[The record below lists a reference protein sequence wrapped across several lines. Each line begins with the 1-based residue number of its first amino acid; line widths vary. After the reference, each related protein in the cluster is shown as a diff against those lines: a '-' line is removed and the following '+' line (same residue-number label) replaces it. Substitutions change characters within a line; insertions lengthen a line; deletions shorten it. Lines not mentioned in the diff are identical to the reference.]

1 MEKIKQMDRVKNSF
15 TIKNLEHLSGIKAHT
30 IRIWEK
36 RYNLFEPQRTD
47 TNIRMYDLENL
58 QKLLNVT
65 LLYNNG
71 YKISK
76 IARLSSEEVT
86 TNVHNLTINKTA
98 DDWSIGLFK
107 LAMINF
113 DQRLF
118 TKTFNELLDQFSF
131 REIFK
136 NVFIPL
142 MNELGVLWQT
152 NSISPSHE
160 HFITSLVKQKIHA
173 MCEELQAKET
183 RRNDRRFVLYL
194 PDNEIHELGLLYL
207 QYEVLNNGFQC
218 VFLGQSVPI
227 ESLKNL
233 VDIGEP
239 ITFLSYF
246 TIEPSQDKIKAYL
259 NTFSAEIIQNIS
271 CDLWILG
278 YQTQFIKEELP
289 EKINIFNSIDD
300 VVKMLSIV

>member
-1 MEKIKQMDRVKNSF
+1 MDRVKNSF
-15 TIKNLEHLSGIKAHT
+15 SIKNLEHLSGIKAHT

-36 RYNLFEPQRTD
+36 RYNLFEPERSN
-47 TNIRMYDLENL
+47 TNIRLYDLENL

-76 IARLSSEEVT
+76 IAKFSQQEIKE
-86 TNVHNLTINKTA
+86 NIHNLTINKKA

-131 REIFK
+131 KEIFK
-136 NVFIPL
+136 NVFVPL

-160 HFITSLVKQKIHA
+160 HFITSLIKQKIHA
-173 MCEELQAKET
+173 MCEELQLQET
-183 RRNDRRFVLYL
+183 KRTDRRFVLFL

-227 ESLKNL
+227 QSLNNL

-239 ITFLSYF
+239 ITFISYF
-246 TIEPSQDKIKAYL
+246 TIEPTPEKIDAYL
-259 NTFSAEIIQNIS
+259 STFHSEIINSIES
-271 CDLWILG
+271 EFWVLG
-278 YQTQFIKEELP
+278 YQTQFIKEKLP
-289 EKINIFNSIDD
+289 EKIHAFRSIDK
-300 VVKMLSIV
+300 VVEMLNTV

>member
-1 MEKIKQMDRVKNSF
+1 MDRVKNSF

-76 IARLSSEEVT
+76 IARLTTEEVT
-86 TNVHNLTINKTA
+86 TNVHTLTINKNA

-118 TKTFNELLDQFSF
+118 TKTFNELLEQFSF

-173 MCEELQAKET
+173 MCEELQTQET
-183 RRNDRRFVLYL
+183 KRNDRRFVLYL

-246 TIEPSQDKIKAYL
+246 TIEPTQEKIDDYL
-259 NTFSAEIIQNIS
+259 NIFSTKIIENIE

-278 YQTQFIKEELP
+278 YQIQFIKEELP
-289 EKINIFNSIDD
+289 NKVRSFKSIDEVID
-300 VVKMLSIV
+300 MLSLV

>member
-1 MEKIKQMDRVKNSF
+1 MDRVKNSF
-15 TIKNLEHLSGIKAHT
+15 SIKNLEHLSGIKAHT

-36 RYNLFEPQRTD
+36 RYNLFEPERTD
-47 TNIRMYDLENL
+47 TNIRLYNLENL

-76 IARLSSEEVT
+76 IASFSSQEITE
-86 TNVHNLTINKTA
+86 NVHKLTINKNA

-118 TKTFNELLDQFSF
+118 TKTFNDLLEQFSF
-131 REIFK
+131 SEVFK
-136 NVFIPL
+136 NVFVPL

-173 MCEELQAKET
+173 MCEDLQQKST
-183 RRNDRRFVLYL
+183 RRTDRRFVLFL

-207 QYEVLNNGFQC
+207 QYEVLNNGFHC

-227 ESLKNL
+227 ESLNNL

-239 ITFLSYF
+239 ITFITYF
-246 TIEPSQDKIKAYL
+246 TIEPTQDKIKAYL
-259 NTFSAEIIQNIS
+259 NTFNSEIIENIDS
-271 CDLWILG
+271 ELWILG
-278 YQTQFIKEELP
+278 YQVQFMSDEMP
-289 EKINIFNSIDD
+289 DKIRKFKSIDD
-300 VVKMLSIV
+300 VIYALNVV

>member
-1 MEKIKQMDRVKNSF
+1 MDRVKNSF
-15 TIKNLEHLSGIKAHT
+15 SIKNLEHLSGIKAHT

-36 RYNLFEPQRTD
+36 RYNLFEPERTD
-47 TNIRMYDLENL
+47 TNIRLYNLENL

-76 IARLSSEEVT
+76 IASFSSQEITE
-86 TNVHNLTINKTA
+86 NVHKLTINKNA

-118 TKTFNELLDQFSF
+118 TKTFNDLLEQFTFS
-131 REIFK
+131 EVFK
-136 NVFIPL
+136 NVFVPL

-173 MCEELQAKET
+173 MCEDLQQKST
-183 RRNDRRFVLYL
+183 RRTDRRFVLFL

-227 ESLKNL
+227 ESLSNL

-239 ITFLSYF
+239 ITFITYF
-246 TIEPSQDKIKAYL
+246 TIEPTQDKIKAYL
-259 NTFSAEIIQNIS
+259 NTFNSEIIENIDS
-271 CDLWILG
+271 ELWILG
-278 YQTQFIKEELP
+278 YQVQFMSDEMP
-289 EKINIFNSIDD
+289 EKIRKFLSIDD
-300 VVKMLSIV
+300 VIYALNVV

>member
-1 MEKIKQMDRVKNSF
+1 MNRVKNNFS
-15 TIKNLEHLSGIKAHT
+15 IKNLEHLSGIKAHT

-36 RYNLFEPQRTD
+36 RYNLFEPERTN
-47 TNIRMYDLENL
+47 TNIRLYNLENL

-71 YKISK
+71 HKISK
-76 IARLSSEEVT
+76 IAILSPQEINE
-86 TNVHNLTINKTA
+86 NVHKLTINKNA

-118 TKTFNELLDQFSF
+118 SKTFNDLLQQFSF
-131 REIFK
+131 SEVFK

-173 MCEELQAKET
+173 MCEELQQKST
-183 RRNDRRFVLYL
+183 RRTDRKFVLFL

-207 QYEVLNNGFQC
+207 QYEVLNNGFEC

-227 ESLKNL
+227 KSLSNL
-233 VDIGEP
+233 IDIGEP
-239 ITFLSYF
+239 ITFISYF
-246 TIEPSQDKIKAYL
+246 TIEPIA
-259 NTFSAEIIQNIS
+259 
-271 CDLWILG
+271 G
-278 YQTQFIKEELP
+278 
-289 EKINIFNSIDD
+289 
-300 VVKMLSIV
+300 

>member
-1 MEKIKQMDRVKNSF
+1 MNRVKNSF

-36 RYNLFEPQRTD
+36 RYNLFEPERTD

-76 IARLSSEEVT
+76 IARQSPQEVAE
-86 TNVHNLTINKTA
+86 NVHNLTINKSA

-118 TKTFNELLDQFSF
+118 TKTFNELLEQFSF

-136 NVFIPL
+136 NVFVPL

-160 HFITSLVKQKIHA
+160 HFITSLVKQKIHS
-173 MCEELQAKET
+173 MCEELQLQDNK
-183 RRNDRRFVLYL
+183 RKDRRFVLYL

-218 VFLGQSVPI
+218 VFLGQSVPL

-246 TIEPSQDKIKAYL
+246 TVEPGQDKINNYL
-259 NTFSAEIIQNIS
+259 NTFSSEIIENID

-278 YQTQFIKEELP
+278 YQVQFIKEETP
-289 EKINIFNSIDD
+289 NKIRTFNSIGD
-300 VVKMLSIV
+300 VIKMLSFI

>member
-1 MEKIKQMDRVKNSF
+1 MDRVKSNFS
-15 TIKNLEHLSGIKAHT
+15 IKNLEHLSGIKAHT

-36 RYNLFEPQRTD
+36 RYNLFEPERTD
-47 TNIRMYDLENL
+47 TNIRLYNLENL

-71 YKISK
+71 YKISR
-76 IARLSSEEVT
+76 IASLSQQEINE
-86 TNVHNLTINKTA
+86 NVHKLTINKNA

-118 TKTFNELLDQFSF
+118 TKTFNDLLEQFSF
-131 REIFK
+131 SEIFK
-136 NVFIPL
+136 NVFVPL

-173 MCEELQAKET
+173 MCENLQQNST
-183 RRNDRRFVLYL
+183 RRTDRRFVLFL

-227 ESLKNL
+227 ESLSNL
-233 VDIGEP
+233 IDIGEP
-239 ITFLSYF
+239 ITFISYF
-246 TIEPSQDKIKAYL
+246 TIEPAQDKIESYL
-259 NTFSAEIIQNIS
+259 NTFNSEIIENIDS
-271 CDLWILG
+271 ELWILG
-278 YQTQFIKEELP
+278 YQVQFISDEIPDKMR
-289 EKINIFNSIDD
+289 IFSSIGD
-300 VVKMLSIV
+300 VVHALNVV

>member
-1 MEKIKQMDRVKNSF
+1 MDRVKNSF

-36 RYNLFEPQRTD
+36 RYNLFEPQRTES
-47 TNIRMYDLENL
+47 NIRMYDLENL

-76 IARLSSEEVT
+76 IAALSQHEVT
-86 TNVHNLTINKTA
+86 ENVHNLTINKTA

-131 REIFK
+131 REVFK

-160 HFITSLVKQKIHA
+160 HFITSLVKQKIHS
-173 MCEELQAKET
+173 MCEALQLQET
-183 RRNDRRFVLYL
+183 RRKDRRFVLYL

-207 QYEVLNNGFQC
+207 QYEVLNCGFQC

-227 ESLKNL
+227 ASLKNL

-239 ITFLSYF
+239 ITFMSYF
-246 TIEPSQDKIKAYL
+246 TIEPIQEKIDAYL
-259 NTFSAEIIQNIS
+259 NTFSSEIIENIE

-278 YQTQFIKEELP
+278 YQVQFIKEELP
-289 EKINIFNSIDD
+289 KKVRAFRSIDEVTD
-300 VVKMLSIV
+300 MLSHI

>member
-1 MEKIKQMDRVKNSF
+1 MDRVKNSF
-15 TIKNLEHLSGIKAHT
+15 SIKNLEHLTGIKAHT

-36 RYNLFEPQRTD
+36 RYNLFEPERTD
-47 TNIRMYDLENL
+47 TNIRLYNLENL

-76 IARLSSEEVT
+76 IASFSSQEITE
-86 TNVHNLTINKTA
+86 NVHKLTINKNA

-118 TKTFNELLDQFSF
+118 TKTFNDLLEQFSF
-131 REIFK
+131 SEVFK
-136 NVFIPL
+136 NVFVPL

-173 MCEELQAKET
+173 MCEDLQQKST
-183 RRNDRRFVLYL
+183 RRTDRRFVLFL

-227 ESLKNL
+227 ESLNNL

-239 ITFLSYF
+239 ITFITYF
-246 TIEPSQDKIKAYL
+246 TIEPTQDKIKAYL
-259 NTFSAEIIQNIS
+259 NTFNSEIIENIDS
-271 CDLWILG
+271 ELWILG
-278 YQTQFIKEELP
+278 YQVQFMSDEMP
-289 EKINIFNSIDD
+289 DKIRKFKSIDD
-300 VVKMLSIV
+300 VIYALNVV

>member
-1 MEKIKQMDRVKNSF
+1 MNRVKNSF

-36 RYNLFEPQRTD
+36 RYNLFEPERTD

-76 IARLSSEEVT
+76 IARLSPQEVAE
-86 TNVHNLTINKTA
+86 NVHNLTINKSA

-118 TKTFNELLDQFSF
+118 TKTFNELLEQFSF

-136 NVFIPL
+136 NVFVPL

-160 HFITSLVKQKIHA
+160 HFITSLVKQKIHS
-173 MCEELQAKET
+173 MCEELQLLDNK
-183 RRNDRRFVLYL
+183 RKDRRFVLYL

-218 VFLGQSVPI
+218 VFLGQSVPL

-246 TIEPSQDKIKAYL
+246 TVEPGQDKINNYL
-259 NTFSAEIIQNIS
+259 NTFSSEIIENID

-278 YQTQFIKEELP
+278 YQVQFIKEEIP
-289 EKINIFNSIDD
+289 NKIRTFNSIDD
-300 VVKMLSIV
+300 VIKMLSFI

>member
-1 MEKIKQMDRVKNSF
+1 MDRVKSNFS
-15 TIKNLEHLSGIKAHT
+15 IKNLEHLSGIKAHT

-36 RYNLFEPQRTD
+36 RYNLFEPERTD
-47 TNIRMYDLENL
+47 TNIRLYNLENL

-76 IARLSSEEVT
+76 IALLSSQEIDE
-86 TNVHNLTINKTA
+86 NVHMLTINKNA

-113 DQRLF
+113 DQWLF
-118 TKTFNELLDQFSF
+118 TKTFNDLLEQFSF
-131 REIFK
+131 SEVFK
-136 NVFIPL
+136 NVFVPL

-173 MCEELQAKET
+173 MCEDLQQKST
-183 RRNDRRFVLYL
+183 RRTDRRFVLFL

-227 ESLKNL
+227 ESLSNL

-239 ITFLSYF
+239 ITFISYF

-259 NTFSAEIIQNIS
+259 NTFNSLIIENIDS
-271 CDLWILG
+271 ELWILG
-278 YQTQFIKEELP
+278 YQVQFMSDEMPDKMR
-289 EKINIFNSIDD
+289 KFRSIDD
-300 VVKMLSIV
+300 VIYALNVVY

>member
-1 MEKIKQMDRVKNSF
+1 MDRVKNNFS
-15 TIKNLEHLSGIKAHT
+15 IKNLEHLSGIKAHT

-36 RYNLFEPQRTD
+36 RYNLFEPERTD
-47 TNIRMYDLENL
+47 TNIRLYNLENL

-65 LLYNNG
+65 LLNNNG

-76 IARLSSEEVT
+76 IASLSQQEINENVHKLT
-86 TNVHNLTINKTA
+86 TNKNA
-98 DDWSIGLFK
+98 DDWSLGLFK

-118 TKTFNELLDQFSF
+118 TKTFNDLLEQFSF
-131 REIFK
+131 SEIFK
-136 NVFIPL
+136 NVFVPL

-173 MCEELQAKET
+173 MCENLQQNST
-183 RRNDRRFVLYL
+183 RRTDRRFVLFL

-227 ESLKNL
+227 ESLSNL
-233 VDIGEP
+233 IDIGEP
-239 ITFLSYF
+239 ITFISYF
-246 TIEPSQDKIKAYL
+246 TIEPAQDKIESYL
-259 NTFSAEIIQNIS
+259 NTFNSEIIENIDS
-271 CDLWILG
+271 ELWILG
-278 YQTQFIKEELP
+278 YQVQFISDEIPDKMR
-289 EKINIFNSIDD
+289 IFSSIGD
-300 VVKMLSIV
+300 VVHALNVV

>member
-1 MEKIKQMDRVKNSF
+1 MDRVKNSF
-15 TIKNLEHLSGIKAHT
+15 SIKNLEHLSGIKAHT

-36 RYNLFEPQRTD
+36 RYNLFEPERTD
-47 TNIRMYDLENL
+47 TNIRLYNLENL

-76 IARLSSEEVT
+76 IASFSSQEITE
-86 TNVHNLTINKTA
+86 NVHKLTINKNA

-118 TKTFNELLDQFSF
+118 TKTFNDLLEQFSF
-131 REIFK
+131 SEVFK
-136 NVFIPL
+136 NVFVPL

-173 MCEELQAKET
+173 MCEDLQQKST
-183 RRNDRRFVLYL
+183 RRTDRRFVLFL

-207 QYEVLNNGFQC
+207 QYEVLDNGFQC

-227 ESLKNL
+227 ESLNNL

-239 ITFLSYF
+239 ITFITYF
-246 TIEPSQDKIKAYL
+246 TIEPTQDKIKAYL
-259 NTFSAEIIQNIS
+259 NTFNSEIIENIDS
-271 CDLWILG
+271 ELWILG
-278 YQTQFIKEELP
+278 YQVQFMSDEMP
-289 EKINIFNSIDD
+289 DKIRKFKSIDD
-300 VVKMLSIV
+300 VIYALNVV

>member
-1 MEKIKQMDRVKNSF
+1 MDRVKNSF
-15 TIKNLEHLSGIKAHT
+15 SIKNLEHFSGIKAHT

-36 RYNLFEPQRTD
+36 RYNLFEPERTD
-47 TNIRMYDLENL
+47 TNIRLYNLENL

-76 IARLSSEEVT
+76 IASFSSQEITE
-86 TNVHNLTINKTA
+86 NVHKLTINKNA

-118 TKTFNELLDQFSF
+118 TKTFNDLLEQFSF
-131 REIFK
+131 SEVFK
-136 NVFIPL
+136 NVFVPL

-173 MCEELQAKET
+173 MCEDLQQKST
-183 RRNDRRFVLYL
+183 RRTDRRFVLFL

-227 ESLKNL
+227 ESLNNL

-239 ITFLSYF
+239 ITFITYF
-246 TIEPSQDKIKAYL
+246 TIEPTQDKIKAYL
-259 NTFSAEIIQNIS
+259 NTFNSEIIENIDS
-271 CDLWILG
+271 ELWILG
-278 YQTQFIKEELP
+278 YQVQFMSDEMP
-289 EKINIFNSIDD
+289 DKIRKFKSIDD
-300 VVKMLSIV
+300 VIYALNVV

>member
-1 MEKIKQMDRVKNSF
+1 MDRVKNSF
-15 TIKNLEHLSGIKAHT
+15 SIKNLEHLSGIKAHT

-36 RYNLFEPQRTD
+36 RYNLFEPERTD
-47 TNIRMYDLENL
+47 TNIRLYNLGNL

-76 IARLSSEEVT
+76 IASFSSQEITE
-86 TNVHNLTINKTA
+86 NVHKLTINKNA

-118 TKTFNELLDQFSF
+118 TKTFNDLLEQFSF
-131 REIFK
+131 SEVFK
-136 NVFIPL
+136 NVFVPL

-173 MCEELQAKET
+173 MCEDLQQKST
-183 RRNDRRFVLYL
+183 RRTDRRFVLFL

-227 ESLKNL
+227 ESLNNL

-239 ITFLSYF
+239 ITFITYF
-246 TIEPSQDKIKAYL
+246 TIEPTQDKIKAYL
-259 NTFSAEIIQNIS
+259 NTFNSEIIENIDS
-271 CDLWILG
+271 ELWILG
-278 YQTQFIKEELP
+278 YQVQFMSDEMP
-289 EKINIFNSIDD
+289 DKIRKFKSIDD
-300 VVKMLSIV
+300 VIYALNVV

>member
-1 MEKIKQMDRVKNSF
+1 MDRVKNSF
-15 TIKNLEHLSGIKAHT
+15 SIKNLEHLSGIKAHT

-36 RYNLFEPQRTD
+36 RYNLFEPERTD
-47 TNIRMYDLENL
+47 TNIRLYNLENL

-76 IARLSSEEVT
+76 IASFSSQEITE
-86 TNVHNLTINKTA
+86 NVHKLTINKNA

-118 TKTFNELLDQFSF
+118 TKTFNDLLEQFSF
-131 REIFK
+131 SEVFK
-136 NVFIPL
+136 NVFVPL

-173 MCEELQAKET
+173 MCEDLQQQST
-183 RRNDRRFVLYL
+183 RRTDRRFVLFL

-227 ESLKNL
+227 KSLNNL

-239 ITFLSYF
+239 ITFITYF
-246 TIEPSQDKIKAYL
+246 TIEPTQDKIKAYL
-259 NTFSAEIIQNIS
+259 NTFNSEIIENIDS
-271 CDLWILG
+271 ELWILG
-278 YQTQFIKEELP
+278 YQVQFMSDEMP
-289 EKINIFNSIDD
+289 DKIRKFKSIDD
-300 VVKMLSIV
+300 VIYALNVV

>member
-1 MEKIKQMDRVKNSF
+1 MDRVKNSF
-15 TIKNLEHLSGIKAHT
+15 SIKNFEHLSGIKAHT

-36 RYNLFEPQRTD
+36 RYNLFEPERTD
-47 TNIRMYDLENL
+47 TNIRLYNLENL

-76 IARLSSEEVT
+76 IASFSSQEITE
-86 TNVHNLTINKTA
+86 NVHKITINKNA

-118 TKTFNELLDQFSF
+118 TKTFNDLLEQFSF
-131 REIFK
+131 SEVFK
-136 NVFIPL
+136 NVFVPL

-173 MCEELQAKET
+173 MCEDLQQKST
-183 RRNDRRFVLYL
+183 RRTDRRFVLFL

-227 ESLKNL
+227 ESLNNL

-239 ITFLSYF
+239 ITFITYF
-246 TIEPSQDKIKAYL
+246 TIEPTQDKIKAYL
-259 NTFSAEIIQNIS
+259 NTFNSEIIENIDS
-271 CDLWILG
+271 ELWILG
-278 YQTQFIKEELP
+278 YQVQFISDEMP
-289 EKINIFNSIDD
+289 DKIRKFKSIDD
-300 VVKMLSIV
+300 VLYALNLV

>member
-1 MEKIKQMDRVKNSF
+1 MDRVKNSF
-15 TIKNLEHLSGIKAHT
+15 SIKNLEHLSGIKAHT

-36 RYNLFEPQRTD
+36 RYNLFEPERSN
-47 TNIRMYDLENL
+47 TNIRLYDLENL

-76 IARLSSEEVT
+76 IAKFSQQEIKE
-86 TNVHNLTINKTA
+86 NIHNLTINKKA

-131 REIFK
+131 KEIFK
-136 NVFIPL
+136 NVFVPL

-160 HFITSLVKQKIHA
+160 HFITSLIKQKIHA
-173 MCEELQAKET
+173 MCEELQLQET
-183 RRNDRRFVLYL
+183 KRTDRRFVLFL

-227 ESLKNL
+227 QSLNNL

-239 ITFLSYF
+239 ITFISYF
-246 TIEPSQDKIKAYL
+246 TIEPTPEKIDAYL
-259 NTFSAEIIQNIS
+259 STFHSEIINSIES
-271 CDLWILG
+271 EFWVLG
-278 YQTQFIKEELP
+278 YQTQFIKEKLP
-289 EKINIFNSIDD
+289 EKIYSFRSIDK
-300 VVKMLSIV
+300 VVEMLNTV

>member
-1 MEKIKQMDRVKNSF
+1 MNRVKNSF

-36 RYNLFEPQRTD
+36 RYNLFEPERTD

-76 IARLSSEEVT
+76 IARLSPQEVAE
-86 TNVHNLTINKTA
+86 NVHNLTINKSA

-118 TKTFNELLDQFSF
+118 TKTFNELLEQFSF

-136 NVFIPL
+136 NVFVPL

-160 HFITSLVKQKIHA
+160 HFITSLVKQKIHS
-173 MCEELQAKET
+173 MCEELQLQDTK
-183 RRNDRRFVLYL
+183 RKDRRFVLYL

-218 VFLGQSVPI
+218 VFLGQSVPL

-246 TIEPSQDKIKAYL
+246 TVEPGQDKINAYL
-259 NTFSAEIIQNIS
+259 NTFSSEIIENIE

-278 YQTQFIKEELP
+278 YQVQFIKGELP
-289 EKINIFNSIDD
+289 NKIRTFNSIDD
-300 VVKMLSIV
+300 VIKMLSFI

>member
-1 MEKIKQMDRVKNSF
+1 MDRVKNSF
-15 TIKNLEHLSGIKAHT
+15 NIKNLEHLSGIKAHT

-76 IARLSSEEVT
+76 IARLTTEEVT
-86 TNVHNLTINKTA
+86 TNVHSLTINKNA

-118 TKTFNELLDQFSF
+118 TKTFNELLEQFSF

-173 MCEELQAKET
+173 MCEELQTQET
-183 RRNDRRFVLYL
+183 KRNDRRFVLYL

-246 TIEPSQDKIKAYL
+246 TIEPTQEKIDDYL
-259 NTFSAEIIQNIS
+259 NIFSTKIIENIE

-278 YQTQFIKEELP
+278 YQIQFIKEELP
-289 EKINIFNSIDD
+289 NKVRSFKSIDEVLD
-300 VVKMLSIV
+300 MLSLV

>member
-1 MEKIKQMDRVKNSF
+1 MDRVKSNFS
-15 TIKNLEHLSGIKAHT
+15 IKNLEHLSGIKAHT

-36 RYNLFEPQRTD
+36 RYNLFEPERTD
-47 TNIRMYDLENL
+47 TNIRLYNLENL

-65 LLYNNG
+65 LLNNNG

-76 IARLSSEEVT
+76 IASLSQQEINE
-86 TNVHNLTINKTA
+86 NVHKLTINKNA
-98 DDWSIGLFK
+98 DDWSLGLLK

-118 TKTFNELLDQFSF
+118 TKTFNDLLEQFSF
-131 REIFK
+131 SEIFK
-136 NVFIPL
+136 NVFVPL

-173 MCEELQAKET
+173 MCEDLQQKYT
-183 RRNDRRFVLYL
+183 RRTDRRFVLFL

-227 ESLKNL
+227 ESLSNL
-233 VDIGEP
+233 IDIGEP
-239 ITFLSYF
+239 ITFISYF
-246 TIEPSQDKIKAYL
+246 TIEPAQDKIESYL
-259 NTFSAEIIQNIS
+259 NTFNSEIIENIDS
-271 CDLWILG
+271 ELWVLG
-278 YQTQFIKEELP
+278 YQVKFMSDEMP
-289 EKINIFNSIDD
+289 DKIRKFKSIDD
-300 VVKMLSIV
+300 VIYALNVV

>member
-1 MEKIKQMDRVKNSF
+1 MDRVKNSF
-15 TIKNLEHLSGIKAHT
+15 SIKNLEHLSGIKAHT

-36 RYNLFEPQRTD
+36 RYNLFEPERTD
-47 TNIRMYDLENL
+47 TNIRLYNLENL

-76 IARLSSEEVT
+76 IASFSSQEITE
-86 TNVHNLTINKTA
+86 NVHKLTINKNA

-118 TKTFNELLDQFSF
+118 TKTFNDLLEQFSF
-131 REIFK
+131 SEVFK
-136 NVFIPL
+136 NVFVPL

-173 MCEELQAKET
+173 MCEDLQQKST
-183 RRNDRRFVLYL
+183 RRTDRRFVLFL

-227 ESLKNL
+227 ESLNNL

-239 ITFLSYF
+239 ITFITYF
-246 TIEPSQDKIKAYL
+246 TIEPTQDKIKAYL
-259 NTFSAEIIQNIS
+259 NTFNSEIIENIDS
-271 CDLWILG
+271 ELWILG
-278 YQTQFIKEELP
+278 YQVQFMSDEMP
-289 EKINIFNSIDD
+289 DKIRKLKSIDD
-300 VVKMLSIV
+300 VIYALNVV

>member
-1 MEKIKQMDRVKNSF
+1 MDRVKNSF
-15 TIKNLEHLSGIKAHT
+15 SIKNLEHLSGIKAHT

-71 YKISK
+71 LKISK
-76 IARLSSEEVT
+76 IAKLSQQEVT
-86 TNVHNLTINKTA
+86 ERVHGLTINKSA
-98 DDWSIGLFK
+98 DEWSVGLFK

-118 TKTFNELLDQFSF
+118 TKTFNDLLEQFSF
-131 REIFK
+131 TEIFK
-136 NVFIPL
+136 NVFVPL
-142 MNELGVLWQT
+142 MNELGILWQT

-160 HFITSLVKQKIHA
+160 HFITSLIKQKVHA
-173 MCEELQAKET
+173 MCEELQQKESF
-183 RRNDRRFVLYL
+183 RSDRRFVLFL

-246 TIEPSQDKIKAYL
+246 TIEPTQEKIEDYL
-259 NTFSAEIIQNIS
+259 NTFSVEIIENINS
-271 CDLWILG
+271 DLWILG
-278 YQTQFIKEELP
+278 YQVQFLNDNIP
-289 EKINIFNSIDD
+289 NKIRAFTSIDD
-300 VVKMLSIV
+300 VVEALQIV

>member
-1 MEKIKQMDRVKNSF
+1 MDRVKSNFS
-15 TIKNLEHLSGIKAHT
+15 IKNLEHLSGIKAHT

-36 RYNLFEPQRTD
+36 RYNLFEPERTN
-47 TNIRMYDLENL
+47 TNIRLYNLENL

-76 IARLSSEEVT
+76 IALLSSQEINE
-86 TNVHNLTINKTA
+86 NVHKLTINKNA

-118 TKTFNELLDQFSF
+118 TKTFNDLLEQFSF
-131 REIFK
+131 GEVFK
-136 NVFIPL
+136 NVFVPL

-173 MCEELQAKET
+173 MCEDLQQKST
-183 RRNDRRFVLYL
+183 RRTDRRFVLFL

-218 VFLGQSVPI
+218 VFLGQSIPI
-227 ESLKNL
+227 ESLSNL

-239 ITFLSYF
+239 ITFISYF
-246 TIEPSQDKIKAYL
+246 TIEPAQDKIDAYL
-259 NTFSAEIIQNIS
+259 NTFYSEIIENIDS
-271 CDLWILG
+271 ELWILG
-278 YQTQFIKEELP
+278 YQVQYISNKMP
-289 EKINIFNSIDD
+289 QKMRKFNSIDD
-300 VVKMLSIV
+300 VIYALNVV

>member
-1 MEKIKQMDRVKNSF
+1 MDRVKNSF

-76 IARLSSEEVT
+76 IARLSSEDVT
-86 TNVHNLTINKTA
+86 TNVHNLTINKSA

-118 TKTFNELLDQFSF
+118 TKTFNELLEQFSF

-183 RRNDRRFVLYL
+183 SRSDRRFVLFL

-239 ITFLSYF
+239 ITFISYF
-246 TIEPSQDKIKAYL
+246 TIEPSQDKINSYL
-259 NTFSAEIIQNIS
+259 NTFSTEIIQNIS

-278 YQTQFIKEELP
+278 YQIQFIEEELP
-289 EKINIFNSIDD
+289 EKIRSFNSIDD

>member
-1 MEKIKQMDRVKNSF
+1 MDRVKSSF
-15 TIKNLEHLSGIKAHT
+15 SIKNLEHFSGIKAHT

-36 RYNLFEPQRTD
+36 RYNLFEPERTD
-47 TNIRMYDLENL
+47 TNIRLYNLENL

-76 IARLSSEEVT
+76 IAFLNQQEINE
-86 TNVHNLTINKTA
+86 NVHKLTINKNA
-98 DDWSIGLFK
+98 DDWSLGLFK

-118 TKTFNELLDQFSF
+118 TKTFNDLLEQFSF
-131 REIFK
+131 SEIFK
-136 NVFIPL
+136 NVFVPL

-173 MCEELQAKET
+173 MCENLQQKST
-183 RRNDRRFVLYL
+183 RRTDRRFVLFL

-227 ESLKNL
+227 ESLSNL
-233 VDIGEP
+233 IDIGEP
-239 ITFLSYF
+239 MTFISYF
-246 TIEPSQDKIKAYL
+246 TIEPAQDKIESYL
-259 NTFSAEIIQNIS
+259 NTFNSEIIENIDS
-271 CDLWILG
+271 ELWILG
-278 YQTQFIKEELP
+278 YQVQFISDEMPDKMR
-289 EKINIFNSIDD
+289 KFISIDD
-300 VVKMLSIV
+300 VVYALNVV

>member
-1 MEKIKQMDRVKNSF
+1 MDRVKNNFS
-15 TIKNLEHLSGIKAHT
+15 IKNLEHLSGIKAHT

-36 RYNLFEPQRTD
+36 RYNLFEPERTN
-47 TNIRMYDLENL
+47 TNIRLYNLENL

-76 IARLSSEEVT
+76 IASLSPQEINE
-86 TNVHNLTINKTA
+86 NVHKLTINKNG

-118 TKTFNELLDQFSF
+118 TKTFNDLLEQFSF
-131 REIFK
+131 SEIFK
-136 NVFIPL
+136 NVFVPL

-173 MCEELQAKET
+173 MCEDLQQKST
-183 RRNDRRFVLYL
+183 RRTDRRFVLFL

-227 ESLKNL
+227 ESLRNL
-233 VDIGEP
+233 IDIGEP
-239 ITFLSYF
+239 ITFISYF
-246 TIEPSQDKIKAYL
+246 TIEPAQDKIESYL
-259 NTFSAEIIQNIS
+259 NTFNSEIIENIDS
-271 CDLWILG
+271 ELWILG
-278 YQTQFIKEELP
+278 YQVQFMSDEMPDKMR
-289 EKINIFNSIDD
+289 KFSSIDD
-300 VVKMLSIV
+300 VIYALNVV

>member
-1 MEKIKQMDRVKNSF
+1 MDRVKNSF
-15 TIKNLEHLSGIKAHT
+15 SIKNLEHLSGIKAHT

-36 RYNLFEPQRTD
+36 RYNLFEPERTD
-47 TNIRMYDLENL
+47 TNIRLYNLENL

-76 IARLSSEEVT
+76 IASFSSQEITE
-86 TNVHNLTINKTA
+86 NVHKLTINKNA

-113 DQRLF
+113 DQMLF
-118 TKTFNELLDQFSF
+118 TKTFNDLLEQFSF
-131 REIFK
+131 SEVFK
-136 NVFIPL
+136 NVFVPL

-173 MCEELQAKET
+173 MCEDLQQQST
-183 RRNDRRFVLYL
+183 RRTDRRFVLFL

-207 QYEVLNNGFQC
+207 QYEVINNGFQC

-227 ESLKNL
+227 ESLNNL

-239 ITFLSYF
+239 ITFITYF
-246 TIEPSQDKIKAYL
+246 TIEPTQDKIKAYL
-259 NTFSAEIIQNIS
+259 NTFSSEIIENIDS
-271 CDLWILG
+271 ELWILG
-278 YQTQFIKEELP
+278 YQVQFMSDEMP
-289 EKINIFNSIDD
+289 DKIRKFKSIDD
-300 VVKMLSIV
+300 VIYALNVV

>member
-1 MEKIKQMDRVKNSF
+1 MDRVKSNFS
-15 TIKNLEHLSGIKAHT
+15 IKNLEHLSGIKAHT

-36 RYNLFEPQRTD
+36 RYNLFEPERTD
-47 TNIRMYDLENL
+47 TNIRLYNLENL

-76 IARLSSEEVT
+76 IALLSPQEINE
-86 TNVHNLTINKTA
+86 NVHKLTINKNA

-118 TKTFNELLDQFSF
+118 TKTFNDLLEQFSF
-131 REIFK
+131 SEVFK
-136 NVFIPL
+136 NVFVPL

-173 MCEELQAKET
+173 MCEDLQQKST
-183 RRNDRRFVLYL
+183 RRTDRRFVLFL

-227 ESLKNL
+227 DSLSNL

-239 ITFLSYF
+239 ITFISYF

-259 NTFSAEIIQNIS
+259 NTFNSEIIENIDS
-271 CDLWILG
+271 ELWILG
-278 YQTQFIKEELP
+278 YQVQFMSDEMPDKMR
-289 EKINIFNSIDD
+289 KFRSIDD
-300 VVKMLSIV
+300 VIYALNVV

>member
-1 MEKIKQMDRVKNSF
+1 MNRVKSNFS
-15 TIKNLEHLSGIKAHT
+15 IKNLEHLSGIKAHT

-36 RYNLFEPQRTD
+36 RYNLFEPERTD
-47 TNIRMYDLENL
+47 TNIRLYNLENL

-76 IARLSSEEVT
+76 IALLSPQEINE
-86 TNVHNLTINKTA
+86 NVHKLTINKNA

-118 TKTFNELLDQFSF
+118 TKTFNDLLEQFSF
-131 REIFK
+131 SEVFK
-136 NVFIPL
+136 NVFVPL

-173 MCEELQAKET
+173 MCEDLQQKST
-183 RRNDRRFVLYL
+183 RRTDRRFVLFL

-227 ESLKNL
+227 ESLSNL

-239 ITFLSYF
+239 ITFISYF

-259 NTFSAEIIQNIS
+259 NTFNSEIIENIDS
-271 CDLWILG
+271 ELWILG
-278 YQTQFIKEELP
+278 YQVQFMSDEMPDKMR
-289 EKINIFNSIDD
+289 KFRSIDD
-300 VVKMLSIV
+300 VIYALNVV

>member
-1 MEKIKQMDRVKNSF
+1 MDRVKNSF
-15 TIKNLEHLSGIKAHT
+15 SIKNLEHLSGIKAHT

-36 RYNLFEPQRTD
+36 RYNLFEPERTD
-47 TNIRMYDLENL
+47 TNIRLYNLENL

-76 IARLSSEEVT
+76 IASFSSQEITE
-86 TNVHNLTINKTA
+86 NVHKLTINKNA

-118 TKTFNELLDQFSF
+118 TKTFNDLLEQFSF
-131 REIFK
+131 SEVFK
-136 NVFIPL
+136 NVFVPL

-173 MCEELQAKET
+173 MCEDLQQQST
-183 RRNDRRFVLYL
+183 RRTDRRFVLFL

-227 ESLKNL
+227 ESLNNL

-239 ITFLSYF
+239 ITFITYF
-246 TIEPSQDKIKAYL
+246 TIEPTQDKIKAYL
-259 NTFSAEIIQNIS
+259 NTFNSEIIENIDS
-271 CDLWILG
+271 ELWILG
-278 YQTQFIKEELP
+278 YQVQFMSDEMP
-289 EKINIFNSIDD
+289 DKIRKFKSIDD
-300 VVKMLSIV
+300 VIYALNVV

>member
-1 MEKIKQMDRVKNSF
+1 MDRVKNSF
-15 TIKNLEHLSGIKAHT
+15 SIKNLEHLSGIKAHT

-36 RYNLFEPQRTD
+36 RYNLFEPKRTD

-71 YKISK
+71 FKISK
-76 IARLSSEEVT
+76 IASLSQQEITDSI
-86 TNVHNLTINKTA
+86 HNLTINKSA

-118 TKTFNELLDQFSF
+118 TKTFNELLEQFSF
-131 REIFK
+131 TEIFK
-136 NVFIPL
+136 NVFVPL

-173 MCEELQAKET
+173 MCEELQTKET
-183 RRNDRRFVLYL
+183 ERTDRRFVLFL

-227 ESLKNL
+227 ESLNNL

-246 TIEPSQDKIKAYL
+246 TIEPTVEKIDSYL
-259 NTFSAEIIQNIS
+259 NTFSTEIIENIDS
-271 CDLWILG
+271 ELWILG
-278 YQTQFIKEELP
+278 YQVKFIKEELP
-289 EKINIFNSIDD
+289 SKMRVFRSIDE
-300 VVKMLSIV
+300 VIHMLSIV

>member
-1 MEKIKQMDRVKNSF
+1 MNRVKSNFS
-15 TIKNLEHLSGIKAHT
+15 IKNLEHLSGIKAHT

-36 RYNLFEPQRTD
+36 RYNLFEPERTD
-47 TNIRMYDLENL
+47 TNIRLYNLENL

-71 YKISK
+71 YKISR
-76 IARLSSEEVT
+76 IASLSQQEINE
-86 TNVHNLTINKTA
+86 NVHKLTINKNA

-118 TKTFNELLDQFSF
+118 TKTFNDLLEQFSF
-131 REIFK
+131 SEIFK
-136 NVFIPL
+136 NVFVPL
-142 MNELGVLWQT
+142 MNELGVLWLT

-173 MCEELQAKET
+173 MCEDLQQKYT
-183 RRNDRRFVLYL
+183 RRTDRRFVLFL

-227 ESLKNL
+227 ESLSNL
-233 VDIGEP
+233 IDIGEP
-239 ITFLSYF
+239 ITFISYF
-246 TIEPSQDKIKAYL
+246 TIEPAQDKIESYL
-259 NTFSAEIIQNIS
+259 NTFNSEIIENIDS
-271 CDLWILG
+271 ELWILG
-278 YQTQFIKEELP
+278 YQVQFISDEIPDKMR
-289 EKINIFNSIDD
+289 IFSSIGD
-300 VVKMLSIV
+300 VVHALNVV

>member
-1 MEKIKQMDRVKNSF
+1 MDRVKNNFS
-15 TIKNLEHLSGIKAHT
+15 IKNLEHLSGIKAHT

-36 RYNLFEPQRTD
+36 RYNLFEPERTN
-47 TNIRMYDLENL
+47 TNIRLYNLENL

-71 YKISK
+71 FKISK
-76 IARLSSEEVT
+76 IASLSPQEINE
-86 TNVHNLTINKTA
+86 NVHKLTINKNA

-118 TKTFNELLDQFSF
+118 TKTFNDLLEQFSF
-131 REIFK
+131 SEIFK
-136 NVFIPL
+136 NVFVPL

-173 MCEELQAKET
+173 MCEDLQQKST
-183 RRNDRRFVLYL
+183 RRTDRRFVLFL

-227 ESLKNL
+227 ESLSNL
-233 VDIGEP
+233 IDIGEP
-239 ITFLSYF
+239 ITFISYF
-246 TIEPSQDKIKAYL
+246 TIEPAQDKIESYL
-259 NTFSAEIIQNIS
+259 NTFNSEIIENIDS
-271 CDLWILG
+271 ELWILG
-278 YQTQFIKEELP
+278 YQVQFMSDEMPDKMR
-289 EKINIFNSIDD
+289 KFSSIDD
-300 VVKMLSIV
+300 VIYALNVV

>member
-1 MEKIKQMDRVKNSF
+1 MDRVKNNFS
-15 TIKNLEHLSGIKAHT
+15 IKNLEHLSGIKAHT

-36 RYNLFEPQRTD
+36 RYNLFEPERTD
-47 TNIRMYDLENL
+47 TNIRLYNLENL

-65 LLYNNG
+65 LLNNNG

-76 IARLSSEEVT
+76 IASLSQQEINE
-86 TNVHNLTINKTA
+86 NVHKLTINKNA
-98 DDWSIGLFK
+98 DDWSLGLFK

-118 TKTFNELLDQFSF
+118 TKTFNDLLEQFSF
-131 REIFK
+131 SEIFK
-136 NVFIPL
+136 NVFVPL

-160 HFITSLVKQKIHA
+160 HFITSLIKQKIHA
-173 MCEELQAKET
+173 MCEDLQQKYT
-183 RRNDRRFVLYL
+183 RRTDRRFVLFL

-227 ESLKNL
+227 ESLSNL
-233 VDIGEP
+233 IDIGEP
-239 ITFLSYF
+239 ITFISYF
-246 TIEPSQDKIKAYL
+246 TIEPAQDKIESYL
-259 NTFSAEIIQNIS
+259 NTFNSEIIENIDS
-271 CDLWILG
+271 ELWILG
-278 YQTQFIKEELP
+278 YQVQFISDEMPDKMR
-289 EKINIFNSIDD
+289 IFNSIDD
-300 VVKMLSIV
+300 VIYALNVV

>member
-1 MEKIKQMDRVKNSF
+1 MDRVKNSF
-15 TIKNLEHLSGIKAHT
+15 SIKNLEHLSGIKAHT

-36 RYNLFEPQRTD
+36 RYNLFEPERTD
-47 TNIRMYDLENL
+47 TNIRLYNLENL

-76 IARLSSEEVT
+76 IASFSSQEITE
-86 TNVHNLTINKTA
+86 NVHKLTINKNA

-118 TKTFNELLDQFSF
+118 TKTFNDLLEQFSF
-131 REIFK
+131 SEVFK
-136 NVFIPL
+136 NVFVPL

-173 MCEELQAKET
+173 MCEDLQQKST
-183 RRNDRRFVLYL
+183 RRTDRRFVLFL

-227 ESLKNL
+227 ESLNNL

-239 ITFLSYF
+239 ITFITYF
-246 TIEPSQDKIKAYL
+246 TIEPTQDKIKAYL
-259 NTFSAEIIQNIS
+259 NTFNSEIIENIDS
-271 CDLWILG
+271 ELWVLG
-278 YQTQFIKEELP
+278 YQVQFMSDEMP
-289 EKINIFNSIDD
+289 DKIRKFKSIDD
-300 VVKMLSIV
+300 VIYALNVV

>member
-1 MEKIKQMDRVKNSF
+1 MNRVKNSF

-36 RYNLFEPQRTD
+36 RYNLFEPERTD

-76 IARLSSEEVT
+76 IARQSPQEVAE
-86 TNVHNLTINKTA
+86 NVHNLTINKSA

-118 TKTFNELLDQFSF
+118 TKTFNELLEQFSF

-136 NVFIPL
+136 NVFVPL

-160 HFITSLVKQKIHA
+160 HFITSLVKQKIHS
-173 MCEELQAKET
+173 MCEELQLQDNK
-183 RRNDRRFVLYL
+183 RKDRRFVLYL

-218 VFLGQSVPI
+218 VFLGQSVPL

-246 TIEPSQDKIKAYL
+246 TVEPGQDKINNYL
-259 NTFSAEIIQNIS
+259 NTFSSEIIENID

-278 YQTQFIKEELP
+278 YQVQFIKEETP
-289 EKINIFNSIDD
+289 NKIRTFNSIDD
-300 VVKMLSIV
+300 VIKMLSFI

>member
-1 MEKIKQMDRVKNSF
+1 MDRVKNSF

-76 IARLSSEEVT
+76 IAQLTPQEVT
-86 TNVHNLTINKTA
+86 INVHNLTINKNA

-118 TKTFNELLDQFSF
+118 L
-131 REIFK
+131 
-136 NVFIPL
+136 
-142 MNELGVLWQT
+142 
-152 NSISPSHE
+152 
-160 HFITSLVKQKIHA
+160 SLIH
-173 MCEELQAKET
+173 
-183 RRNDRRFVLYL
+183 
-194 PDNEIHELGLLYL
+194 I
-207 QYEVLNNGFQC
+207 
-218 VFLGQSVPI
+218 
-227 ESLKNL
+227 
-233 VDIGEP
+233 
-239 ITFLSYF
+239 
-246 TIEPSQDKIKAYL
+246 
-259 NTFSAEIIQNIS
+259 
-271 CDLWILG
+271 
-278 YQTQFIKEELP
+278 
-289 EKINIFNSIDD
+289 
-300 VVKMLSIV
+300 